1 MKKDEEG
8 NKSPRSRRR
17 RPMINGMLALFI
29 VVFLISS
36 LHVPLGTLSS
46 LNPAECSLPCLKSVP
61 AREQHQQVPF
71 SYLASNIEQYVHNN
85 AIELQLNSSTGQ
97 RDSGCRWILGT
108 KENQNEEVSQ
118 SPPPTPPG
126 NHSATI
132 QSFIQELE
140 EYARLDAAFSSNV
153 TDLRRQIAHDGNH
166 QVCATLR
173 LHADGL
179 PGLFAS
185 DVVSHATTFGSIEPL
200 VPPLRHPGI
209 CSDRPRYMMNTDY
222 ILHDYEALCRKLK
235 PTSKIIFIDMGAA
248 LDFHGKSKSPAV
260 REVERFTRFGF
271 PFDHIYAFEKKPK
284 DTAAVFLEQLPA
296 DWLSTYHWINEGVS
310 AEVGH
315 KMNPY
320 HMLESAFSV
329 DDFVVMK
336 LDIDTPTIELPL
348 ARQLLAQY
356 YPLVDVFYFEHH
368 VKLLELRAWSNKGV
382 AGSILDSLELFRG
395 LREKGVAAHSWV

>member
-1 MKKDEEG
+1 M
-8 NKSPRSRRR
+8 
-17 RPMINGMLALFI
+17 
-29 VVFLISS
+29 
-36 LHVPLGTLSS
+36 
-46 LNPAECSLPCLKSVP
+46 
-61 AREQHQQVPF
+61 
-71 SYLASNIEQYVHNN
+71 
-85 AIELQLNSSTGQ
+85 
-97 RDSGCRWILGT
+97 
-108 KENQNEEVSQ
+108 
-118 SPPPTPPG
+118 
-126 NHSATI
+126 

-185 DVVSHATTFGSIEPL
+185 DVLSHATTFGLIEPL

-209 CSDRPRYMMNTDY
+209 CSDHDRYLMNTNY

-235 PTSKIIFIDMGAA
+235 PTSKIVFIDMGAA
-248 LDFHGKSKSPAV
+248 LDFHGKRKSPAV
-260 REVERFTRFGF
+260 TEVERFTRFGF

-284 DTAAVFLEQLPA
+284 NTAAVFLEQLPA

-336 LDIDTPTIELPL
+336 LDIDTPAIELPL

-368 VKLLELRAWSNKGV
+368 VKLQELREWGRGV
-382 AGSILDSLELFRG
+382 AGSILDSLELFRD